1 MIAPLADHG
10 LLEAVPFL
18 VPALAVAVFIG
29 AAMIRDR
36 MRGRTR

>member
-1 MIAPLADHG
+1 MIPLADHG

-29 AAMIRDR
+29 AVMIRDR
-36 MRGRTR
+36 MNGRSR